1 MKITSFN
8 RNFLGIAVT
17 VIASGSFCAAH
28 AQDVWGTT
36 PLGPNIPKPQA
47 VTAPIKKKLETRL
60 KTYPVSGPKLSFV
73 ENGTARAAIVHPQNA
88 NSSEK
93 AAAAVLQQVFREMS
107 GTTLPMVADNAL
119 NAANYATLIS
129 VGNTTLAQQQKIS
142 AEELGKDGYRLQ
154 TAGNTLFIIGK
165 DDNPATPRMVGGR
178 SIEANGTRNGAYA
191 LLERHFGCR
200 WLWPGQAGGEIFP
213 AQKTITLNPLHETD
227 QPALAQRG
235 IRNYYP
241 EKGGSSSGRR
251 QQQAALTPLGKS
263 YTQFVRK
270 ATKSGE
276 WFQAMRL
283 GTSMELNVGHSYGDY
298 WQKYKDTHPEWFAL
312 QADGTRNQDRIPA
325 QSVRAQLCVSNE
337 SLIQHVA
344 AEAIR
349 KFDENPELET
359 VSIAP
364 NDGSYPSFCL
374 CEVCRRLDP
383 PGGDPASFSIIDNTG
398 KATRI
403 TYVSLTDRYTLF
415 HRKVGEIVA
424 QKYPHKKL
432 GTYAYSTYS
441 SPPHYARLTP
451 NIIISYVGLSYFNED
466 QRKLDRESW
475 DAWANVASEIQ
486 LRPNAL
492 LGGYGIPAVFTR
504 KLSEDIKHA
513 YQTGMIGADFD
524 TLTHDWA
531 GRGLNYYVLAKL
543 LWDPSQDLDAIIK
556 DYCDAGFGPASTTI
570 QNYFAAL
577 EQLTDKTAQAA
588 ADASRTEDGISGVR
602 GIVTLIGRNYTDE
615 AIDNLQ
621 AILDKAKEDA
631 TGNPAVLKRIEF
643 LEQGLRF
650 ARVEAGWYR
659 AYTAPA
665 TPEKKQKVTDALNRR
680 WSVMED
686 IYENHFY
693 AQSIISTYYR
703 LGGMAREYDW
713 APAVQKQAQ

>member
-1 MKITSFN
+1 MKISPSN
-8 RNFLGIAVT
+8 RRLLTIAT
-17 VIASGSFCAAH
+17 AVIASTSVSAAH
-28 AQDVWGTT
+28 AQDVWDTT
-36 PLGPNIPKPQA
+36 PLGPNIPKPKA
-47 VTAPIKKKLETRL
+47 VTPPIKNKLESRL
-60 KTYPVSGPKLSFV
+60 KTYPASGAKLVFV
-73 ENGTARAAIVHPQNA
+73 ENGTTRAAIVHPQNA
-88 NSSEK
+88 NTSEK
-93 AAAAVLQQVFREMS
+93 AAAALLQQVFRKMS
-107 GTTLPMVADNAL
+107 GVELPLVADNAL
-119 NAANYATLIS
+119 NPTAYSTLIS

-142 AEELGKDGYRLQ
+142 VQELDKDGYRLQ
-154 TAGNTLFIIGK
+154 TQGNTLFIIGK
-165 DDNPATPRMVGGR
+165 DDNPATPRLSGGR
-178 SIEANGTRNGAYA
+178 SIEANGTRNAAYA

-200 WLWPGQAGGEIFP
+200 WLWPGEAGGEIFP
-213 AQKTITLNPLHETD
+213 VQKTVALNPLHETD

-241 EKGGSSSGRR
+241 ENGTNSSGRR
-251 QQQAALTPLGKS
+251 QQQAALAPLGKS
-263 YTQFVRK
+263 YSQFVRK
-270 ATKSGE
+270 ATHSGA

-283 GTSMELNVGHSYGDY
+283 GSSLELNVGHSYGDY

-344 AEAIR
+344 AEVIS
-349 KFDENPELET
+349 KFEENPALET

-383 PGGDPASFSIIDNTG
+383 PTGDPASFSIIDNTG
-398 KATRI
+398 KASRI

-415 HRKVGEIVA
+415 HQKVGAIVA
-424 QKYPHKKL
+424 KKYPNKKL

-441 SPPHYARLTP
+441 SPPHYAKLTP

-475 DAWANVASEIQ
+475 NAWANTASAIQ

-492 LGGYGIPAVFTR
+492 LGAYGIPAVFTR
-504 KLSEDIKHA
+504 KLDEDIKHA

-543 LWDPSQDLDAIIK
+543 LWDPSQNLDALIK
-556 DYCDAGFGPASTTI
+556 DYCDAGFGPASKNI
-570 QNYFAAL
+570 QAYFAAL

-602 GIVTLIGRNYTDE
+602 GIVTLVGRNYTDE
-615 AIDNLQ
+615 TIDNLQ
-621 AILDKAKEDA
+621 AILNQGKQDA
-631 TGNPAVLKRIEF
+631 SGNPDVLKRIEF
-643 LEQGLRF
+643 LEQGLRY

-659 AYTAPA
+659 AHYAPA
-665 TPEKKQKVTDALNRR
+665 SPEKKQNVIKALDRR
-680 WSVMED
+680 WEVLED
-686 IYENHFY
+686 IYEKHFY
-693 AQSIISTYYR
+693 AQSVISTYYR
-703 LGGMAREYDW
+703 LNSMAKEYDW
-713 APAVQKQAQ
+713 KPAAAQKQ